1 MPKRVFAWISFVALA
16 AALGIVSGSSAVAH
30 PQSSA
35 PGLPVPGVALRNTHL
50 RLIVAGNPPLAVDV
64 DTRRV
69 STINVPGA
77 STNTTNP
84 PSSVIQLGPIAALV
98 GSAECASCGR
108 NQPVFFVRPG
118 DLNVTPVARALQ
130 VAPAGPNRGGWFL
143 RFEGSG
149 RCAIQRVGNDG
160 QAQRAPPSRC
170 TSELGG
176 QTPPGLIVN
185 RSLLEDPASGRVLLR
200 ASGTRAASGAYVLRS
215 PANGRL
221 LLQNFRT
228 RVQHRLRWPS
238 AYGFVQG
245 AVVRPSRGQIAVWFI
260 SGPVDQHIDVWLLDL
275 ATRSF
280 KHVPGFPVAA
290 ELKRTSLTWTADGR
304 LVILTRIR
312 GADALVVWRPGA
324 RKSASGFLQLPPS
337 REAGAQAVVAW

>member
-1 MPKRVFAWISFVALA
+1 MPTHVFDWTSFVTLA
-16 AALGIVSGSSAVAH
+16 AALGFVSGSSAVPHRQA
-30 PQSSA
+30 SA
-35 PGLPVPGVALRNTHL
+35 LRLPVPGMALRNTNL
-50 RLIVAGNPPLAVDV
+50 RLIVAGSPPLAVDV

-69 STINVPGA
+69 SAINVPGA
-77 STNTTNP
+77 SSNANP
-84 PSSVIQLGPIAALV
+84 SSSVIQLGTAAALV

-118 DLNVTPVARALQ
+118 DLSVTPVGQALQ

-143 RFEGSG
+143 RSEGSG
-149 RCAIQRVGNDG
+149 RCAIQRVGIDG
-160 QAQRAPPSRC
+160 QAQRARPSRC

-200 ASGTRAASGAYVLRS
+200 ASGMRAASGAYVLRS
-215 PANGRL
+215 PANDRL

-228 RVQHRLRWPS
+228 RMQHRLRWPS

-260 SGPVDQHIDVWLLDL
+260 SGPVDQHIDVWLLDV

-324 RKSASGFLQLPPS
+324 RKSASGFLQLLPS